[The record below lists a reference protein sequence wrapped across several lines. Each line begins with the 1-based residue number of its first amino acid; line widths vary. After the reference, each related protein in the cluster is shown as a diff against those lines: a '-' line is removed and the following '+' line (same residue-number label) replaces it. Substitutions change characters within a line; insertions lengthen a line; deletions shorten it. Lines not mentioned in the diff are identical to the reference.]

1 MKIVIAGAG
10 EVGYHLAHLLAEE
23 AHDILLI
30 DTDKVRLDY
39 VEHNL
44 DLMTVTGDS
53 TSYSVLQQANI
64 SSADLLIAVTSS
76 EATNLATAIIG
87 KKLGARQ
94 TITRINNMEYL
105 INKDVLDLKEVGID
119 ELISPESLT
128 AREIKYLLKDSLSTD
143 SFVFENGK
151 LIFTGVQI
159 GEQSPLIGKSLAE
172 AMADFTERKFVIVAI
187 SRGMEVIIPK
197 GDTIFYPEDRLYFIA
212 MEEGMPDILNLT
224 GKDKQQIKK
233 LMILGGSRTGRHL
246 GRKLAGKYQI
256 KLIEKDYEKCLQ
268 LADELPDVLVI
279 HADGSDVRTLEEEGI
294 ADSDAFVAVTG
305 NSEIN
310 IISSLVA
317 KNHGVKKTIA
327 LVDNVEYLNLVQNIG
342 ITSLINKKVIAAAFI
357 FRYIRKGDIV
367 ALTSIHG
374 LDAEVLE
381 FEVGKSCKITRKP
394 IKELH
399 FPGDVV
405 IGGVIRDNKA
415 IIPSGSLQIEPGDR
429 VVVFVRTDAIH
440 KVEKFFK

>member
-23 AHDILLI
+23 SHDILLI
-30 DTDKVRLDY
+30 DTDKARLEY

-53 TSYSVLQQANI
+53 TSYAVLQQAEI
-64 SSADLLIAVTSS
+64 SKADLLIAVTSS
-76 EATNLATAIIG
+76 EATNIATAIIG

-94 TITRINNMEYL
+94 TITRINKMEYL
-105 INKDVLDLKEVGID
+105 IHKDILDLKNVGID

-143 SFVFENGK
+143 SFRFENGK
-151 LIFTGVQI
+151 LIFTGIQI
-159 GEQSPLIGKSLAE
+159 GEGSPLLGKTLAE
-172 AMADFTERKFVIVAI
+172 AMQAIPERRFVIIAI
-187 SRGMEVIIPK
+187 NRGNEVVIPK
-197 GDTIFYPEDRLYFIA
+197 GRTLFYPEDRIYFITL
-212 MEEGMPDILNLT
+212 EEGMEDVLKLT
-224 GKDKQQIKK
+224 GKNQQEIRK
-233 LMILGGSRTGRHL
+233 LMVLGGSRTGRHL
-246 GRKLAGKYQI
+246 ARKLARKYRI
-256 KLIEKDYEKCLQ
+256 KLIEKEYEKCLQ
-268 LADELPDVLVI
+268 LADELPDVLII

-294 ADSDAFVAVTG
+294 ADTDAFVAVTG

-367 ALTSIHG
+367 ALTNIHG

-381 FEVGKSCKITRKP
+381 FEVSGSCKITRKA
-394 IKELH
+394 IKDLQ
-399 FPGDVV
+399 FPPDAI
-405 IGGVIRDNKA
+405 IGGVIRNNHA
-415 IIPSGSLQIEPGDR
+415 IIPSGDLKIQEGDK
-429 VVVFVRTDAIH
+429 VVIFARTDSIH
-440 KVEKFFK
+440 KVEKFLK